1 MKSRWAR
8 FYEAWSYAWSAFC
21 LVVSFIGLRLMFPKV
36 PALLVLLGF
45 GVFIFVVCLVGL
57 TIFGRR

>member
-1 MKSRWAR
+1 VKTRWDR

-45 GVFIFVVCLVGL
+45 TVFIFIVCLVWL
-57 TIFGRR
+57 LIFGRR